1 MTPAE
6 VGLWK
11 VLGELILHNWASA
24 LGVAVLI
31 ILFAAVKTK
40 AKFTLFQLGG
50 GNGNGNGHAAPP
62 KSTQDAYYGKALMVY
77 ESIRDELREL
87 NGKLD
92 NSNLHHA
99 KEHAAI
105 VSKLDADANRG
116 REATRQLAVNAEQL
130 RNVADCLQEV
140 RDELRRIRA
149 K

>member
-6 VGLWK
+6 IGLWK
-11 VLGELILHNWASA
+11 VLGDLVLLNWPAA
-24 LGVAVLI
+24 LGVALLVLI
-31 ILFAAVKTK
+31 FAAVKSK
-40 AKFTLFQLGG
+40 ARFTLFQLGG
-50 GNGNGNGHAAPP
+50 SNGHGNGHAAPP
-62 KSTQDAYYGKALMVY
+62 KSAQDAYYGKALIVY
-77 ESIRDELREL
+77 ESIRDELKDL

-130 RNVADCLQEV
+130 RNVADCLKEV
-140 RDELRRIRA
+140 RDELRRIRR
-149 K
+149 